1 MENNQAKNIIECLL
15 FISDK
20 PLTSRKLGE
29 IVKVPGKEV
38 VRLIEQLQFEYQGR
52 GLKIL
57 EVGGGYQFSSRE
69 EYAPFVQQLIASS
82 PKRLSQP
89 ALETLAIIAYRQPI
103 TRIEIESLRG
113 VGTGGVLDT
122 LQLRKLVK
130 IVGRKKVLGA
140 PFLYATTLDFLRY
153 FGIKNLKELPKLK
166 EEE

>member
-20 PLTSRKLGE
+20 PLTSKKLGE
-29 IVKVPGKEV
+29 VVKVSGKEI

-57 EVGGGYQFSSRE
+57 EVGGGYQFSSCE

-82 PKRLSQP
+82 PRRLSQA

-103 TRIEIESLRG
+103 TRVEIESLRG
-113 VGTGGVLDT
+113 VGTEGVLDT
-122 LQLRKLVK
+122 LQERRLIK

-153 FGIKNLKELPKLK
+153 FGIKDLKELPKL
-166 EEE
+166 ER